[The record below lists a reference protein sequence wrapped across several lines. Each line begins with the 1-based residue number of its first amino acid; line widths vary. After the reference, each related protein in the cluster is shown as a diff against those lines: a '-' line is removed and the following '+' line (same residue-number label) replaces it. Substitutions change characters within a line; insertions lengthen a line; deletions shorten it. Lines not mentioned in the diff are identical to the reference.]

1 MPNEYFSFS
10 ELQGAFMPTPSGHVN
25 IPTAGHIGIGLINNQ
40 RINTPSGHVNIPT
53 AGHIGIGLIN
63 NQHINTPSGHVN
75 IPTAGQILWD
85 NNTPSGNTNPKSTV
99 INQNNSIQASQ
110 FIKHH
115 LRRNNKAHII
125 SGFIGADSAGR
136 PY

>member
-10 ELQGAFMPTPSGHVN
+10 ELQGAFMPQHINAPSGHIGHLN
-25 IPTAGHIGIGLINNQ
+25 IPTAGHIGIGL
-40 RINTPSGHVNIPT
+40 VNK
-53 AGHIGIGLIN
+53 
-63 NQHINTPSGHVN
+63 QHINTPSGSL
-75 IPTAGQILWD
+75 PQTAGHISW
-85 NNTPSGNTNPKSTV
+85 NHNSYGNTDP
-99 INQNNSIQASQ
+99 NNSIQASQ

-125 SGFIGADSAGR
+125 AGFIGADSAGR